1 MDRST
6 LVTPINYHSLVG
18 EILDRKCLEPFER
31 TYGKLTEEA
40 AFATYCAFDHILI
53 FLTPSSEMR
62 TKRQPL
68 STREIT
74 TLCDE
79 SWIIVFKQKPLT
91 NL

>member
-40 AFATYCAFDHILI
+40 AFATYIAFDRIVT
-53 FLTPSSEMR
+53 FLTPSSEVLTR
-62 TKRQPL
+62 KQPL
-68 STREIT
+68 STRKIS